1 MTKENIEGI
10 ILRGEERLRLLF
22 QRMDKIALQNQSKV
36 LQAMRTCQ
44 VSDFHLQPATG
55 YGYGNVGR
63 EVLDQVYAKVFHT
76 EAALVRG
83 QFVSGT
89 HAVGTALFAALLPGD
104 SLLSLTGLPY
114 DTMRQVIGLEGSAA
128 GSLKAYGIGY
138 KQLDLDAEQQID
150 LAGIAAVLTPD
161 VKAVLIQRSR
171 GYEWRN
177 AFSIAEIKLAIQAV
191 KALQPTT
198 RVIIDNCYGEFTDL
212 LEPTDVGADLIA
224 GSLIK
229 NPGGGLA
236 PGGGYLAGTQEL
248 IAAAASRYSMPG
260 LGLEMG
266 SSFGDSQRLMFQ
278 GLFLA
283 PHTVAQAVKGM
294 HLLGFV
300 MQELGYDV
308 SPAWQSERSDIIQ
321 AIRFPDSKPLIEFC
335 RAVQRV
341 SPVDAHVV
349 PEPWDMPGYSHQVI
363 MAAGTFVQGA
373 SIELSADAPLRA
385 PYTVYVQGGLT
396 YEHIKLAI
404 LEIALHL
411 QSES

>member
-1 MTKENIEGI
+1 MTEKSIEAI
-10 ILRGEERLRLLF
+10 IEQGEECLKPQFLRME
-22 QRMDKIALQNQSKV
+22 RIALQNQSKV
-36 LQAMRTCQ
+36 LQAMRMCR
-44 VSDFHLQPATG
+44 VSDLHLQPATG
-55 YGYGNVGR
+55 YGYGNPGR

-89 HAVGTALFAALLPGD
+89 HAVGTALFAALRPGD

-128 GSLKAYGIGY
+128 GNLKMYGIGY
-138 KQLDLDAEQQID
+138 KQLDLDAQQQID

-177 AFSIAEIKLAIQAV
+177 AFSIAEIKRAIQTV
-191 KALQPTT
+191 KALQPSA
-198 RVIIDNCYGEFTDL
+198 RVIIDNCYGEFTDF

-236 PGGGYLAGTQEL
+236 PGGGYLAGSQEL
-248 IAAAASRYSMPG
+248 IAAAAARYSMPG

-308 SPAWQSERSDIIQ
+308 SPAWQASRNDIIQ
-321 AIRFPDSKPLIEFC
+321 AIRFSDSKPLIEFC
-335 RAVQRV
+335 RAVQRA
-341 SPVDAHVV
+341 SPVDAHVL
-349 PEPWDMPGYSHQVI
+349 PEPWDMPGYSHPVI

-385 PYTVYVQGGLT
+385 PYTAYVQGGLT

-411 QSES
+411 QSER

>member
-1 MTKENIEGI
+1 MTEMTIEEI
-10 ILRGEERLRLLF
+10 MQRGEEKLKPLF
-22 QRMDKIALQNQSKV
+22 ARMDNIALRNQKKV
-36 LQAMRTCQ
+36 LQAMRECQ

-63 EVLDQVYAKVFHT
+63 EVLDKVYAKVFHT

-89 HAVGTALFAALLPGD
+89 HAVGTALFAALRPGD
-104 SLLSLTGLPY
+104 CLLSLTGLPY
-114 DTMRQVIGLEGSAA
+114 DTMRQVIGLEGSAP
-128 GSLKAYGIGY
+128 GSLKEYNIGY
-138 KQLDLDAEQQID
+138 KQLDLNAEQSID
-150 LAGIAAVLTPD
+150 LPGISAVLTPD

-177 AFSIAEIKLAIQAV
+177 AFSIAEIKQAIQAV
-191 KALQPTT
+191 KAIQPRTQ
-198 RVIIDNCYGEFTDL
+198 VIVDNCYGEFTDL
-212 LEPTDVGADLIA
+212 LEPSDVGADLIA

-248 IAAAASRYSMPG
+248 IEAAASRYSVPG

-300 MQELGYDV
+300 MHDLGYTV
-308 SPAWQSERSDIIQ
+308 SPAWQFVRNDIIQ
-321 AIRFPDSKPLIEFC
+321 AIRFPDAKPLIEFC

-341 SPVDAHVV
+341 SPVDAHVM

-373 SIELSADAPLRA
+373 SIELSADAPLRE

-404 LEIALHL
+404 LEIVLHL
-411 QSES
+411 

>member
-1 MTKENIEGI
+1 MTERAIEEI
-10 ILRGEERLRLLF
+10 IQRGEENLKPLF
-22 QRMDKIALQNQSKV
+22 ARMDNIALQNQKKV
-36 LQAMRTCQ
+36 LQAMRECQ

-63 EVLDQVYAKVFHT
+63 EVLDKVYAKVFHT

-89 HAVGTALFAALLPGD
+89 HAIGTSLFAALRPGD
-104 SLLSLTGLPY
+104 CLLSLTGLPY
-114 DTMRQVIGLEGSAA
+114 DTMRQVIGLEGSAP
-128 GSLKAYGIGY
+128 GSLKEYNIGY
-138 KQLDLDAEQQID
+138 KQLDLNAEQSID
-150 LAGIAAVLTPD
+150 LPGISAVLTPD

-177 AFSIAEIKLAIQAV
+177 AFSIDEIKQAIQAV
-191 KALQPTT
+191 KALQPQTQ
-198 RVIIDNCYGEFTDL
+198 VIVDNCYGEFTDL
-212 LEPTDVGADLIA
+212 LEPSDVGADLIA

-236 PGGGYLAGTQEL
+236 PGGGYLVGTQEL
-248 IAAAASRYSMPG
+248 IEAAASRYSVPG

-300 MQELGYDV
+300 MHDLGYTV
-308 SPAWQSERSDIIQ
+308 SPDWQSVRNDIIQ
-321 AIRFPDSKPLIEFC
+321 AIRFPDTKPLIEFC

-341 SPVDAHVV
+341 SPVDAHVM

-373 SIELSADAPLRA
+373 SIELSADAPLRE

-404 LEIALHL
+404 LEIVLHL
-411 QSES
+411 